1 MLVGSDRPTDRQTMS
16 LIELSW
22 TAKKSSTTV
31 HLKTRFM
38 QISCVLGMG
47 ESLKMK
53 MTQLKCEYILQVLV
67 GLVQCVAQVKHG
79 DRFFIAAQFVSDYLS
94 VWP

>member
-1 MLVGSDRPTDRQTMS
+1 MHYSQY
-16 LIELSW
+16 
-22 TAKKSSTTV
+22 KKSSTTV

-38 QISCVLGMG
+38 QISCVLGI
-47 ESLKMK
+47 
-53 MTQLKCEYILQVLV
+53 QLKCEYMMVLQVLV
-67 GLVQCVAQVKHG
+67 GLVQYVAQVKPGGG

>member
-1 MLVGSDRPTDRQTMS
+1 
-16 LIELSW
+16 
-22 TAKKSSTTV
+22 
-31 HLKTRFM
+31 
-38 QISCVLGMG
+38 MG
-47 ESLKMK
+47 RSLKMK
-53 MTQLKCEYILQVLV
+53 MTKLKCEYMMVLQVLV

>member
-1 MLVGSDRPTDRQTMS
+1 
-16 LIELSW
+16 
-22 TAKKSSTTV
+22 
-31 HLKTRFM
+31 M
-38 QISCVLGMG
+38 QISCVLCMG

-53 MTQLKCEYILQVLV
+53 IECELKCEYMMVLQVLV
-67 GLVQCVAQVKHG
+67 GLVQCVAQVKPG

>member
-1 MLVGSDRPTDRQTMS
+1 
-16 LIELSW
+16 
-22 TAKKSSTTV
+22 
-31 HLKTRFM
+31 M

-47 ESLKMK
+47 ECLKMK
-53 MTQLKCEYILQVLV
+53 MTKLIYEYMMVLQELV

>member
-1 MLVGSDRPTDRQTMS
+1 
-16 LIELSW
+16 
-22 TAKKSSTTV
+22 
-31 HLKTRFM
+31 M

-67 GLVQCVAQVKHG
+67 GLVQCVAHVKHG

>member
-1 MLVGSDRPTDRQTMS
+1 
-16 LIELSW
+16 
-22 TAKKSSTTV
+22 
-31 HLKTRFM
+31 M
-38 QISCVLGMG
+38 QISCVLCMG

-53 MTQLKCEYILQVLV
+53 MTKLKCEYMMVLQVLV
-67 GLVQCVAQVKHG
+67 GLVQCVAQVKPG